1 MSGLGL
7 TFLRRGG
14 QAHPTAGSDYILSEN
29 RGDPEVFR
37 ILMSKGV
44 SSDGV
49 GITKDDAAKVTTIS
63 NWFYGNTIIENFDEF
78 QYFTGVT
85 SLGVTNN
92 FTYGAFR
99 NCTNLKSL
107 VIPSSVS
114 KIYRASLY
122 NCTALVN
129 LSASWENIITLE
141 TEALYNCNSL
151 NVDYMNL
158 VNCTSLGE
166 NALYMVN
173 IRNLNLRS
181 LPTLPNA
188 VSNQRQNYGNKTILE
203 NLVWSD
209 AITSIPQFSLWNYSS
224 LKSLRIS
231 SLVSSIG
238 KQAVYGCAGLSHIIC
253 EAVTPPTLGDNAVF
267 DNTGDCPI
275 YVPDSSVDAYKA
287 ANYWSEYA
295 SRIKPISEFNG

>member
-7 TFLRRGG
+7 IFLRRGG

-63 NWFYGNTIIENFDEF
+63 NWFTGNTIIENFYEF

-85 SLGVTNN
+85 TLGASNSS
-92 FTYGAFR
+92 TYGAFR

-129 LSASWENIITLE
+129 LSVSWENIITLE
-141 TEALYNCNSL
+141 TEALFNCNSL

-166 NALYMVN
+166 NALYGVN
-173 IRNLNLRS
+173 VKKLNLKS

-188 VSNQRQNYGNKTILE
+188 GSNQRQNYGSKTILE
-203 NLVWSD
+203 SLVWSD

-224 LKSLRIS
+224 LKSLRIP
-231 SLVSSIG
+231 SLVTSIG
-238 KQAVYGCAGLSHIIC
+238 RQAMYTCTGLSHIMC
-253 EAVTPPTLGDNAVF
+253 EAVTPPTLGDNTVF
-267 DNTGDCPI
+267 DNTGNCPI
-275 YVPDSSVDAYKA
+275 YVPDASVDAYKA
-287 ANYWSEYA
+287 ANYWTEYA
-295 SRIKPISEFNG
+295 SRIKPISEL